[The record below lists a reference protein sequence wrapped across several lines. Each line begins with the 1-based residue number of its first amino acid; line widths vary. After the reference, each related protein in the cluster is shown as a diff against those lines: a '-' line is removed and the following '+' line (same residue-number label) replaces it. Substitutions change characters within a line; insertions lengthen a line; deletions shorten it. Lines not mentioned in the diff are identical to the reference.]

1 MLITGASAGL
11 GEGFARQY
19 AAHGWDL
26 ALTARRA
33 ERLEAIAAEL
43 RARYGC
49 QVLTLPLDLSE
60 PGAPDRLI
68 NAVEAQG
75 RHVDGLINNAGYSLT
90 GGFLTLSPDQ
100 HAGMLAVMATAPI
113 ALSRRLAPG
122 MVQRGFGRILNVA
135 SLAGFLPATGG
146 DTLYGPLKS
155 FLIKASQGL
164 HLELKGTGVH
174 VTALC
179 PGYTLTEFHDANG
192 SREAV
197 SRAYP
202 RWMWMDAEPVIRAGY
217 EACEA
222 NRPVEIPGV
231 FNRFMSVA
239 ARVTPTGWA
248 LKMAD
253 KHARR
258 LARLPRSLPGQTGG
272 GGPNLPA

>member
-11 GEGFARQY
+11 GEAFARQY

-26 ALTARRA
+26 ALTARR
-33 ERLEAIAAEL
+33 EDRLETLAAEL
-43 RARYGC
+43 RARHGC
-49 QVLTLPLDLSE
+49 QVITVALDLAE
-60 PGAPDRLI
+60 VGAADRLV
-68 NAVEAQG
+68 NAVEAGG

-90 GGFLTLSPDQ
+90 GGFLALSPQQ
-100 HAGMLAVMATAPI
+100 HAGMLAVMASVPV
-113 ALSRRLAPG
+113 ALSRRVAPG
-122 MVQRGFGRILNVA
+122 MAQRGFGRILNIA

-174 VTALC
+174 VTVLC

-197 SRAYP
+197 STAYP
-202 RWMWMDAEPVIRAGY
+202 RWMWMEADPVIRAGY

-222 NRPVEIPGV
+222 NRPVSIPGA

-239 ARVTPTGWA
+239 SRVTPTGWA

-253 KHARR
+253 RHARR
-258 LARLPRSLPGQTGG
+258 LGRLESRKRGAAAS
-272 GGPNLPA
+272 